1 MLRVVAIAVTILSC
15 PCQVHAASASEC
27 AVGAVSRDQET
38 QTWYNRNMT
47 SHNWIRALLAVAT
60 GPLGSF
66 LVHADEPAS
75 IEYTLTQTGQVSA
88 AVYDSGGR
96 LVRTLLSGAAQ
107 NKGAHRLTWDGL
119 DRNGRPM
126 PIGNY
131 VWKVLR
137 TPGFRAQYVTSLG
150 INPGSAR

>member
-1 MLRVVAIAVTILSC
+1 MTRDSWSIACSF
-15 PCQVHAASASEC
+15 A
-27 AVGAVSRDQET
+27 
-38 QTWYNRNMT
+38 MT
-47 SHNWIRALLAVAT
+47 ALLATSLAC
-60 GPLGSF
+60 SE
-66 LVHADEPAS
+66 EPGI
-75 IEYTLTQTGQVSA
+75 IEYTLTQPGQVSA

-96 LVRTLLSGAAQ
+96 MVRTLLSGAAR

-137 TPGFRAQYVTSLG
+137 TPGFRA
-150 INPGSAR
+150 